1 MVNNYRS
8 TREQELISCLGISL
22 LMFCGT
28 VWVLVFGRGRAKIN
42 KVMLSVAIFF
52 LVFSTTVSVKR
63 LLNIVDVPYS
73 QIPII
78 GSYFRHDS
86 PRRRSRITT

>member
-1 MVNNYRS
+1 MVNDYWS

-42 KVMLSVAIFF
+42 KLMLSVAILF
-52 LVFSTTVSVKR
+52 LLFSTTVSVKR
-63 LLNIVDVPYS
+63 LPNILDVSYS

-78 GSYFRHDS
+78 GNYFRHNS
-86 PRRRSRITT
+86 PRRRPRITT

>member
-1 MVNNYRS
+1 MVNDYWS
-8 TREQELISCLGISL
+8 TREQELISCLGFSL

-42 KVMLSVAIFF
+42 KRMLSVAILF
-52 LVFSTTVSVKR
+52 LLFSTTVSVR
-63 LLNIVDVPYS
+63 LPNILDVSYS

-78 GSYFRHDS
+78 ANYFRHNS
-86 PRRRSRITT
+86 PRRRPRITT